1 MRHASAMQRRSPPP
15 PAGAP
20 RHGVARVLS
29 KLGLC
34 SRTQAAAWVREGRV
48 AVNGRVVR
56 DPEHPVRQDHDR
68 LAVDGRE
75 LGAAERVYLALNKPR
90 GLVTTASDERG
101 RATVY
106 ACLEGAG
113 LPWLAPVGRLDQ
125 ASEGLLL
132 MSNDPAWAA
141 GITDPDTGPP
151 KTYHVQVDALPDA
164 DLLARLEAGIV
175 DEGERLSARSAT
187 LLRSGTRNAWL
198 EIVLDEGRNRQIRRL
213 LSAHGLEVLRLVRV
227 AIGPL
232 ALGELGKGQWRRLDA
247 AEVAALG
254 RAAG

>member
-1 MRHASAMQRRSPPP
+1 MRHASQMHRRSPPP
-15 PAGAP
+15 DAGAR

-48 AVNGRVVR
+48 AVNGRIVR

-68 LAVDGRE
+68 LTVDGRE
-75 LGAAERVYLALNKPR
+75 PGAAERVYLALNKPR
-90 GLVTTASDERG
+90 GLVTTTSDERG

-106 ACLEGAG
+106 TCLEGAG

-141 GITDPDTGPP
+141 GITDPDTGPS

-175 DEGERLSARSAT
+175 DDGERLSARSAV

-213 LSAHGLEVLRLVRV
+213 LAAHGLEVLRLVRV

-232 ALGELGKGQWRRLDA
+232 ALGELGKGQWRRLEA
-247 AEVAALG
+247 AEIAALG
-254 RAAG
+254 RPAG

>member
-1 MRHASAMQRRSPPP
+1 MQKNRPGPD
-15 PAGAP
+15 AGAP
-20 RHGVARVLS
+20 RHGIARVLS
-29 KLGLC
+29 KQGLC

-56 DPEHPVRQDHDR
+56 DPEHPVRADRDR
-68 LAVDGRE
+68 LALDGRE
-75 LGAAERVYLALNKPR
+75 LAAAERVYLALNKPR

-106 ACLEGAG
+106 ACLEGAD

-141 GITDPDTGPP
+141 GITDPARGPL
-151 KTYHVQVDALPDA
+151 KTYHVQVDAIPDA
-164 DLLARLEAGIV
+164 GLLARLESGVVDAG
-175 DEGERLSARSAT
+175 EPLAAHSAR
-187 LLRSGTRNAWL
+187 LLRSGSRNAWL

-213 LSAHGLEVLRLVRV
+213 LAANGLAVLRLVRV
-227 AIGPL
+227 AIGPVV
-232 ALGELGKGQWRRLDA
+232 LGELGKGQWRRLDP
-247 AEVAALG
+247 AEIAALG
-254 RAAG
+254 QTAG